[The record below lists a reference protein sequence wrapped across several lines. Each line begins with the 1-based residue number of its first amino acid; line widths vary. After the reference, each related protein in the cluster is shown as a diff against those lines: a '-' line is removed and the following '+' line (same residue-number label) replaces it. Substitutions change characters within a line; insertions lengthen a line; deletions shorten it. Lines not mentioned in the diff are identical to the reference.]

1 MERYEVVG
9 CAVRYGGS
17 RYEVGEV
24 LEAEPEDMAQLL
36 GMDIVVPAA
45 GDGSPPPPA
54 GAPEPG
60 SRAAA
65 VDAALAG
72 MAADDPPVPE
82 HWTAAGKPDVR
93 ALRTRAGLPDISA
106 QERDEAW
113 ARREAAA
120 APDDD

>member
-9 CAVRYGGS
+9 CAVGHGGS

-24 LEAEPEDMAQLL
+24 LEAGPEDMAQLL
-36 GMDIVVPAA
+36 SLGIVAEAA
-45 GDGSPPPPA
+45 DGGESPPD
-54 GAPEPG
+54 APEPG

-65 VDAALAG
+65 VDAAVAA
-72 MAADDPPVPE
+72 MAADDPRVPE
-82 HWTAAGKPDVR
+82 HWTAGGKPDVR
-93 ALRTRAGLPDISA
+93 TLRVRSGLADLSA

-120 APDDD
+120 APDND